1 MWFMSMALLVYAATE
16 YLMRRAMAGSHLSIP
31 WTDRRIRLQ
40 RPTLMRVCD
49 FINNSGADVT
59 VDLALGTAEVGRL
72 PDEAIDMLEAMGPK
86 WTTYYQDKTY
96 EVTAMML
103 RQAGF

>member
-1 MWFMSMALLVYAATE
+1 MWFVSMALLVYAATE

-31 WTDRRIRLQ
+31 WTDRRVRLQ
-40 RPTLMRVCD
+40 RPTLMQVYD

-72 PDEAIDMLEAMGPK
+72 PDEAIDMLETMGPK

-96 EVTAMML
+96 EVTAMIL